1 MAKLSDTEV
10 DNWLEKQWS
19 ETDPRTRSNLLA
31 ELTAKDSTIAALTA
45 ERDEARK
52 ELDERLD
59 DLGRVIMACPMSPE
73 TRTAPAHIG
82 VRVMRSRLDAAE
94 ARIAVLEKALARAER
109 KLTAYVGVCKGDKEL
124 TDTVLPMARAA
135 LGDSPDA

>member
-82 VRVMRSRLDAAE
+82 VRVMRSRLDAAK
-94 ARIAVLEKALARAER
+94 ARIAVLEKALEPFAASPRGLEITIEQIDA
-109 KLTAYVGVCKGDKEL
+109 
-124 TDTVLPMARAA
+124 ARAA
-135 LGDSPDA
+135 LGDIQDA